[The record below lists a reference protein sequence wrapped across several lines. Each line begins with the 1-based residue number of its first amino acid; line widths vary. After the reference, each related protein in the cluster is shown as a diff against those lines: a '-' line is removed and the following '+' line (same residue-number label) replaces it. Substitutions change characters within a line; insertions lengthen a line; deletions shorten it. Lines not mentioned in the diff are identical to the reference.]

1 MVTHGT
7 STANLREA
15 VRRVRAR
22 AWVGKGEGVFHA
34 QSGVAVAVEEKWETF
49 LPFWRQSHRVE
60 KESANN
66 KDSILPSHS
75 PEDKIGTTLRFFPMG
90 RECPH
95 IY

>member
-34 QSGVAVAVEEKWETF
+34 QSGVAVAAEKWETF
-49 LPFWRQSHRVE
+49 LPFWRRGSLVVTR
-60 KESANN
+60 
-66 KDSILPSHS
+66 DS
-75 PEDKIGTTLRFFPMG
+75 
-90 RECPH
+90 
-95 IY
+95 